1 VKQFGPE
8 RLINLVSL
16 MGNYS
21 GTAALLMTFDM
32 QLSPGQKPL
41 LPLP

>member
-21 GTAALLMTFDM
+21 ATAALLMVFDM
-32 QLSPGQKPL
+32 QLPPGQKPL
-41 LPLP
+41 LSTP